1 MDPFHYGKP
10 RKPGGPFPAP
20 REPVPGSWPLPG
32 LGGGPVSPLGGAAVG
47 RAARGAGTIS
57 PASLPPSA
65 SSDYDTVR
73 NGGLIFAALAFI
85 VGLIIILSKWCP
97 SCWRGAGWG
106 HSASQGP

>member
-1 MDPFHYGKP
+1 MVS
-10 RKPGGPFPAP
+10 PATLSP
-20 REPVPGSWPLPG
+20 PLGSLSLPPG
-32 LGGGPVSPLGGAAVG
+32 LPQAWVAAPVTPLGGAAVG
-47 RAARGAGTIS
+47 QAARGAGTIS

-97 SCWRGAGWG
+97 SYWRGAGWE